1 MTVVVGVVV
10 NIIIIIV
17 VVVAQLLT
25 NEKSNE
31 HDGRAIAR
39 DQLTNNFTKQRS
51 CRDL

>member
-10 NIIIIIV
+10 NIIIII

-39 DQLTNNFTKQRS
+39 DQITNNFTKQRS